1 MTKPPGIAS
10 RNTSQWSIPALTQT
24 LGYSGVLP
32 FISLAIAIAL
42 QPQQKIWQQLMAG
55 YTLAILCFLLGA
67 WWAIALLRRYK
78 LPLILSNLV
87 VIATVFSFILLPTAY
102 FYLLAATVFI
112 GLTVFERRHQQFS
125 RQPVYYAIMRVRLSA
140 IAASALVASCL
151 VIVNL

>member
-1 MTKPPGIAS
+1 MTKPPGIAA

-67 WWAIALLRRYK
+67 WWAIALLRRFK

-87 VIATVFSFILLPTAY
+87 VIATVFGFILLPTAY
-102 FYLLAATVFI
+102 FYLLAAAVFI
-112 GLTVFERRHQQFS
+112 GAHGVRTPASTVLKTTRLLRDHESSIERYCR
-125 RQPVYYAIMRVRLSA
+125 
-140 IAASALVASCL
+140 
-151 VIVNL
+151 